1 MCSDTISK
9 VPDSKVPGQFEVDGE
24 SLAKKIFSLED
35 SRAFA
40 LLSGDAN
47 PIHVDALAARRLLYG
62 RSLVHGIHSLLWGL
76 DQHVGAGKIK
86 AVPASITATFSR
98 PVFHGDAVTSSVTE
112 SKSPDEFRFSV
123 LCRDADAAQVRLK
136 AGTESAPADDGQWT
150 PAPAIPLDDLTCVEL
165 FEDDM
170 ADKSGAFPLGL
181 DVERLGKIFPALA
194 ATEWRGTVAMLL
206 GLTRLVGMECPG
218 RHSIFTSLKMKA
230 GTEGAGP
237 SLRYGVKRWDTRFQ
251 SLSLSVDAGRWS
263 GTVGTIVRP
272 SPVAQ
277 PSISEIKDSV
287 KLGSLEGRHALI
299 IGGSRGLGEVAAKI
313 LAAAGSKATIT
324 YHRGKTEAEAVLSD
338 IAANGGEAG
347 ALAFDVT
354 KPGEGDLASL
364 APVTDI
370 YYFASPKI
378 VANMTETFDSALF
391 EHYMDFFVR
400 PLPAVLALLQD
411 HLDEEFSFYWPSTS
425 FIDEPEPGFQEYVNA
440 KTDGEACCQMLAGNA
455 PKARFSMPRLP
466 RMRTDQTQSIL
477 PLALADPVQILGA
490 SLLDHITPLVQRAV

>member
-1 MCSDTISK
+1 M
-9 VPDSKVPGQFEVDGE
+9 DGE
-24 SLAKKIFSLED
+24 SLAKKVFSLED

-76 DQHVGAGKIK
+76 NQHVGEARIK
-86 AVPASITATFSR
+86 VVPASITVTFSR
-98 PVFHGDAVTSSVTE
+98 PVFHGDPVTSSVIE

-136 AGTESAPADDGQWT
+136 MATDSAPNDDADWT
-150 PAPAIPLDDLTCVEL
+150 TGPDLGNLSCVEL
-165 FEDDM
+165 SEDDM
-170 ADKSGAFPLGL
+170 ADKSGTFPLGF
-181 DVERLGKIFPALA
+181 DAERLAETFPALA

-218 RHSIFTSLKMKA
+218 LHSIFTSLKMKA
-230 GTEGAGP
+230 SDEGEP

-277 PSISEIKDSV
+277 PSISEIKASV

-324 YHRGKTEAEAVLSD
+324 YHRGKTEAGAVVSD
-338 IAANGGEAG
+338 IVADGGEAR

-354 KPGEGDLASL
+354 KPDKNSLELASL
-364 APVTDI
+364 PRITDI

-391 EHYMDFFVR
+391 EHYLDFFVR

-411 HLDEEFSFYWPSTS
+411 HLNEEFSFYWPSTS
-425 FIDEPEPGFQEYVNA
+425 FIDKPEPGFQEYVNA
-440 KTDGEACCQMLAGNA
+440 KIDGEAFCHMLAGNA

-490 SLLDHITPLVQRAV
+490 SLLDHMTPLAQRAV